1 VTIYLYDMM
10 IRSPCFL
17 IFMLFILFFSGY
29 GAADVIKPEDSM
41 TYDDPAVSV
50 SAGDG
55 PDYLVRFVD
64 VPVYESTTFRGGV
77 LHPSLGV
84 KNTGMNDTS
93 GGMVNV
99 SGYLGD
105 FLLLPVISTFP
116 ALMAGQ
122 EQTITLEYKLPDT
135 IEYGG
140 YVFSVM
146 IDPDNLTHDTN
157 TTNNM
162 KKAGGM
168 ISITSPD
175 DDSFIG
181 CEACWEGY
189 R

>member
-1 VTIYLYDMM
+1 MM
-10 IRSPCFL
+10 IQKSDFL
-17 IFMLFILFFSGY
+17 IFILLILFFSGY
-29 GAADVIKPEDSM
+29 GAADAIITDDTM
-41 TYDDPAVSV
+41 THDDPAVSV
-50 SAGDG
+50 SASDG

-64 VPVYESTTFRGGV
+64 VPVYESTTYRGGV
-77 LHPSLGV
+77 IHPSLGV

-93 GGMVNV
+93 GDMVNV
-99 SGYLGD
+99 SGYLGSY
-105 FLLLPVISTFP
+105 LLLPVISTFP
-116 ALMAGQ
+116 ALMGGQ